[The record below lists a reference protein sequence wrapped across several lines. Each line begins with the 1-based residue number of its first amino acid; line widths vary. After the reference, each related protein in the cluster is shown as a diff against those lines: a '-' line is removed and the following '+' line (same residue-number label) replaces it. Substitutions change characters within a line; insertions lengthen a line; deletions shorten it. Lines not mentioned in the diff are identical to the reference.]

1 MIAFNF
7 YFLIKQSINSV
18 SMPLTKA
25 SYKLPKR
32 NKSADKK
39 SKKKQRRLELENKR
53 LALRAAQGS
62 FVVFREKGLEDVF
75 VVDDL

>member
-1 MIAFNF
+1 MITFNF
-7 YFLIKQSINSV
+7 YFLIKQSINSIT
-18 SMPLTKA
+18 MPLTKA
-25 SYKLPKR
+25 NYKLPKR
-32 NKSADKK
+32 NKSAGKK

-53 LALRAAQGS
+53 LALRSAQGS

>member
-1 MIAFNF
+1 
-7 YFLIKQSINSV
+7 
-18 SMPLTKA
+18 MPITK
-25 SYKLPKR
+25 SNYKLPQRK
-32 NKSADKK
+32 KSNDKK
-39 SKKKQRRLELENKR
+39 AKKKQKRLELENKR

>member
-1 MIAFNF
+1 
-7 YFLIKQSINSV
+7 
-18 SMPLTKA
+18 MPLTKA

-62 FVVFREKGLEDVF
+62 FV
-75 VVDDL
+75 

>member
-1 MIAFNF
+1 
-7 YFLIKQSINSV
+7 
-18 SMPLTKA
+18 MPLTKA
-25 SYKLPKR
+25 NYKLPKR
-32 NKSADKK
+32 KKSVGKN

-75 VVDDL
+75 IVDDL